1 MSHLG
6 NLKFISICSMS
17 TEPSFRPA
25 VYTYTLG
32 ISSSLGNFD
41 NHAFL
46 IFYDKKEYRMAPW
59 EKKDEK
65 PRGEKH

>member
-1 MSHLG
+1 
-6 NLKFISICSMS
+6 MS